1 MALVLSPT
9 ETIWVD
15 MSAFNPSELS
25 ASDPARVVAEADAA
39 VAVIKSARAAI
50 GKVIY
55 GQDIVIERALVTL
68 LAGGHGLLV
77 GVPGLAKTKLVETLS
92 TVLGLDERR
101 VQFTPDL
108 MPSDILGSEVMDQDA
123 EGRRAFRFLKGP
135 IFAQLLMADEIN
147 RASPRTQSALLQAMQ
162 EYHVTIA
169 GQRYDLPS
177 PFHVLAT
184 QNPLEQEGT
193 YPLPEAQLDRFL
205 LQIDVLYPDI
215 DAERQMLFETTG
227 ASEAATTA
235 VASAAD
241 LQAMQQLVRRLPV
254 GESVVEAILRLVRS
268 ARPGENPDR
277 KIAEAIAWG
286 PGPRASQSL
295 MLAVRARALIDGR
308 YAPSIDDVLA
318 LAEPVLQHRMSL
330 SFAARADGLSVRD
343 VIAQLKSRI
352 G

>member
-1 MALVLSPT
+1 
-9 ETIWVD
+9 
-15 MSAFNPSELS
+15 MSAFNQPPL
-25 ASDPARVVAEADAA
+25 AEADAA
-39 VAVIKSARAAI
+39 ALVARADAAVALIGAARAAI
-50 GKVIY
+50 GRVIY
-55 GQDIVIERALVTL
+55 GQEQVVERVLVTL
-68 LAGGHGLLV
+68 LSGGHGLLV
-77 GVPGLAKTKLVETLS
+77 GVPGLAKTKLVETLG

-123 EGRRAFRFLKGP
+123 EGRRAFRFVKGP
-135 IFAQLLMADEIN
+135 VFAQLLMADEIN

-169 GQRYDLPS
+169 GQRYDLPA

-205 LQIDVLYPDI
+205 LQIDVLYPDL
-215 DAERQMLFETTG
+215 DAERRMLFETTG
-227 ASEAATTA
+227 TSEAA
-235 VASAAD
+235 AARVMD
-241 LQAMQQLVRRLPV
+241 AAALREIQQLVRRIPV
-254 GESVVEAILRLVRS
+254 GASVVEAILTLVRS
-268 ARPGENPDR
+268 ARPGQG
-277 KIAEAIAWG
+277 AEKSLASAIAWG
-286 PGPRASQSL
+286 PGPRASQAL
-295 MLAVRARALIDGR
+295 MLAVRARALIEGR

-330 SFAARADGLSVRD
+330 SFAARAEGETVRGLIGRL
-343 VIAQLKSRI
+343 ASRI